1 MNNPTEQLQLT
12 TFQWPQGFYSD
23 GIAIGLGATAKK
35 DFGWLVSVVPAA
47 AAGTYTTNKFQ
58 AAPTALTKATIDSH
72 HQLQAVVVNSAIAN
86 SCTGQQ
92 GETDALQEQ
101 TWIADKLDIAPHL
114 VGVASTGLI
123 GATLPMTK
131 IQAGVTQLQQT
142 TTMAVTEAVLTTDK
156 KPKTA
161 SVQVLVN
168 GQLVTISGF
177 AKGSGMIHPKMATM
191 LGFVTTDAAITGD
204 LLQTTLSQT
213 VDETFNQITVD
224 GDTSTNDMVLAMAN
238 GQAGNQPLTQATD
251 TDYATFKA
259 GFSLVLKA
267 LAQQIAADGE
277 GATKLVEVNV
287 SGAETTADA
296 QRVAKAVVGSNLTKA
311 ALYGEDPNWGRI
323 IAAVGMVDAQM
334 AVDHVGI
341 WINGAQVVAHSEGTA
356 FDPEVVSKAMQG
368 PKVTIQVDLGVGVQ
382 TGQAWGCDLTYDYV
396 KINASYHT

>member
-1 MNNPTEQLQLT
+1 M
-12 TFQWPQGFYSD
+12 
-23 GIAIGLGATAKK
+23 A
-35 DFGWLVSVVPAA
+35 PAA

-177 AKGSGMIHPKMATM
+177 AKGSG
-191 LGFVTTDAAITGD
+191 
-204 LLQTTLSQT
+204 
-213 VDETFNQITVD
+213 
-224 GDTSTNDMVLAMAN
+224 
-238 GQAGNQPLTQATD
+238 
-251 TDYATFKA
+251 
-259 GFSLVLKA
+259 
-267 LAQQIAADGE
+267 
-277 GATKLVEVNV
+277 
-287 SGAETTADA
+287 
-296 QRVAKAVVGSNLTKA
+296 
-311 ALYGEDPNWGRI
+311 
-323 IAAVGMVDAQM
+323 
-334 AVDHVGI
+334 
-341 WINGAQVVAHSEGTA
+341 
-356 FDPEVVSKAMQG
+356 
-368 PKVTIQVDLGVGVQ
+368 
-382 TGQAWGCDLTYDYV
+382 
-396 KINASYHT
+396 